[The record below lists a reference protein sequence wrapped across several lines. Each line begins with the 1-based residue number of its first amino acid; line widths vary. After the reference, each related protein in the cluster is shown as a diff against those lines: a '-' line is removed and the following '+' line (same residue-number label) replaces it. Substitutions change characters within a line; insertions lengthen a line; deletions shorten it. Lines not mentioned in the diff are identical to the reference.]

1 MSSYRDW
8 ITALRDLGLG
18 RHSRVLVHA
27 SIEAMSP
34 IAGGVGTVV
43 GALLATCETVVAPT
57 FTQRTLLVPR
67 VGPPH
72 NGLIYGTTND
82 EAEIFLPDSPADPEM
97 GALAEALRRHA
108 GARRSSHPALSF
120 AGVNADEVLAA
131 QTLEEPLA
139 PVRGLADEDADVL
152 LIGTDHRSDVS
163 LHWAERLAGRK
174 QFLRWALTPSGVA
187 ECPGYPGCPDGFE
200 AIGPRLAGIARQAQ
214 LGDNLLRAFPLR
226 DLINI
231 AVAWIRQDVRALLCD
246 RQGCERCA
254 AVRASVR
261 VAS

>member
-1 MSSYRDW
+1 MPSYRDW

-27 SIEAMSP
+27 SIEGMSP
-34 IAGGVGTVV
+34 IAGGAGTVV

-67 VGPPH
+67 VGPPD
-72 NGLIYGTTND
+72 NGLTYGSSND
-82 EAEIFLPDSPADPEM
+82 EVEIFLPDMPADAEM
-97 GALAEALRRHA
+97 GAVAEALRRHA
-108 GARRSSHPALSF
+108 GARRSSPPALSF

-131 QTLEEPLA
+131 QTLEEPLG

-152 LIGTDHRSDVS
+152 LLGTDHRSDVS

-187 ECPGYPGCPDGFE
+187 ECPAYPGCPDGFE
-200 AIGPRLAGIARQAQ
+200 AIRPHLAGIARQTQ
-214 LGDNLLRAFPLR
+214 LGDDLLQAFPVR
-226 DLINI
+226 DLIHV

-246 RQGCERCA
+246 RPGCERCA

>member
-1 MSSYRDW
+1 MPSYRDW
-8 ITALRDLGLG
+8 ITALRGLGLG

-27 SIEAMSP
+27 SIEGMSP
-34 IAGGVGTVV
+34 IAGGAGTVV

-67 VGPPH
+67 VGPPD
-72 NGLIYGTTND
+72 NGLTYGSNND
-82 EAEIFLPDSPADPEM
+82 EVEIFLPDMPADAEM
-97 GALAEALRRHA
+97 GALAETLRRHA

-120 AGVNADEVLAA
+120 AGVNAEEVLAS

-152 LIGTDHRSDVS
+152 LLGTDHRSDVS

-187 ECPGYPGCPDGFE
+187 ECPAYPGCPDGFE
-200 AIGPRLAGIARQAQ
+200 AIGPHLAGIARQTQ
-214 LGDNLLRAFPLR
+214 LGDDLLQAFPLR
-226 DLINI
+226 DLINV

-246 RQGCERCA
+246 RTGCDRCA

-261 VAS
+261 AAS

>member
-27 SIEAMSP
+27 SIEAMNP

-57 FTQRTLLVPR
+57 FTQRTLLIPR
-67 VGPPH
+67 VGPPD
-72 NGLIYGTTND
+72 NGLTYGTTND
-82 EAEIFLPDSPADPEM
+82 EAEIFLPDMPADADM

-120 AGVNADEVLAA
+120 AGVNAEDVLAA
-131 QTLEEPLA
+131 QTLEEPLG

-152 LIGTDHRSDVS
+152 LLGTDHRSDVS

-174 QFLRWALTPSGVA
+174 QFLRWAVTPSGVA
-187 ECPGYPGCPDGFE
+187 ECPAYPGCPDGFE
-200 AIGPRLAGIARQAQ
+200 AIR
-214 LGDNLLRAFPLR
+214 
-226 DLINI
+226 
-231 AVAWIRQDVRALLCD
+231 
-246 RQGCERCA
+246 
-254 AVRASVR
+254 
-261 VAS
+261 